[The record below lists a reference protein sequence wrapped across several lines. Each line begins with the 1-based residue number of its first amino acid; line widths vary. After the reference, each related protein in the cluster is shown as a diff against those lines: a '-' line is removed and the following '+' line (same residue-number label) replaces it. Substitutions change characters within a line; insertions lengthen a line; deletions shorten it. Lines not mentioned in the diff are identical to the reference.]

1 MNSRHRAV
9 ISSTMNG
16 KGPAHGVW
24 GKIES
29 VSMRGV
35 LHVML
40 RQRKEFLND
49 DDETS
54 LRFSGGTRREHG
66 GIDHGVRNG
75 HDKPA
80 HGRFR
85 GREFEQFEQFEQHKQ
100 FEQFE

>member
-1 MNSRHRAV
+1 MNSGHRVV
-9 ISSTMNG
+9 ISSTMSD
-16 KGPAHGVW
+16 KCPAHRFRV
-24 GKIES
+24 KMQS

-35 LHVML
+35 LYAIL

-54 LRFSGGTRREHG
+54 LRYSSGTRREHG

-80 HGRFR
+80 HGRFS
-85 GREFEQFEQFEQHKQ
+85 GREFEQHEQFE
-100 FEQFE
+100 